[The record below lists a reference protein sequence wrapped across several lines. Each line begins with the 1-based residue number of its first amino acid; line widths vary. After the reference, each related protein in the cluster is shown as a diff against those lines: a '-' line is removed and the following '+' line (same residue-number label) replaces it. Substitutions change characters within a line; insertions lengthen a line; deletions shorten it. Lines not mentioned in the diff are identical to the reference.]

1 MVNQFNAEYIDKE
14 FGKIATRVKTEI
26 SIYLIGG
33 CGMSFR
39 GLKETTKDVDIVFE
53 KHSDFE
59 VFCGALF
66 GAQYW
71 EPSKVEQ
78 EYAQLHASKMFRNND
93 DFHLDLFV
101 ERVIKK
107 LYLSKNMIS
116 RGELYKKYGN
126 LSVYL
131 LSKEDIFLFK
141 GLASEGR
148 ERDLSDMRVIYPNLN
163 WSVIKKELQTQK
175 LSEELVEHF
184 KRRLV
189 KFREIY
195 QLDVP
200 ILNKI

>member
-1 MVNQFNAEYIDKE
+1 MANQFNAEYIDRE
-14 FGKIATRVKTEI
+14 FEKIATRVKTDI

-33 CGMSFR
+33 CSMSFR
-39 GLKETTKDVDIVFE
+39 GLKETTKDVDIVFQT
-53 KHSDFE
+53 HSDFD
-59 VFCGALF
+59 VFCHALF

-71 EPSKVEQ
+71 EPARVER
-78 EYAQLHASKMFRNND
+78 EYAQLHASKMFRNKD
-93 DFHLDLFV
+93 DFNLDLFV

-107 LYLSKNMIS
+107 LYLSKSMIS
-116 RGELYKKYGN
+116 RAELYKKYEN

-148 ERDLSDMRVIYPNLN
+148 ERDLPDMRVIYPNLN
-163 WSVIKKELQTQK
+163 WNIIKEELKSQK

-189 KFREIY
+189 KFRETY

-200 ILNKI
+200 ILNQI